1 MCAPWWISCANSRC
15 SVKHKALIIGGGIS
29 GLSAAYYLSKAGI
42 RPTLLERKSR
52 PGGVIQTSVQQG
64 CVLEEGPDGF
74 LGAKP
79 WAMNLIRELGLADQV
94 IGSNDHSRITY
105 IVKNG
110 KLVRMPAGLMM
121 MVPTKILPIAMTPLL
136 SWNAKVR
143 MGLELLRRPKGPQPD
158 RSVYDFLLDHYGQES
173 IDYLADPLLAGVYG
187 GDPREMS
194 VNSVLARFVDLE
206 TKYGSLTRGAIAQRS
221 PKVASPAPF
230 LQTLKGGLGQLIE
243 ALRPSADVIHTNAE
257 SLEQISDGFRVRAEG
272 DWLEAEHVVIATP
285 AQDGAQLL
293 AASEPEL
300 SRLLACIPYTTS
312 ITLALGYRKA
322 TFDHPLNGHG
332 FLVPKKERKYIFGC
346 TWVGNKF
353 NHRVPADMVV
363 LRCFLGGGAMPLSDE
378 ALVGA
383 ARTELRGFMN
393 LEAEPVFQ
401 LVARWPNSMAQYT
414 VGHEKRVAR
423 IEEIVRA
430 IPGLYLAGNAYHGIG
445 VPDCV
450 RMGQE
455 AATRII
461 AGYAPAGHEPAGY
474 KPALRPA

>member
-1 MCAPWWISCANSRC
+1 MRHR
-15 SVKHKALIIGGGIS
+15 VLIIGGGIS

-42 RPTLLERKSR
+42 RPTLLERKLR
-52 PGGVIQTSVQQG
+52 VGGVIQTSVVQG

-79 WAMNLIRELGLADQV
+79 WAMNLIRELGLAGQV

-121 MVPTKILPIAMTPLL
+121 MIPTKILPIVGTPLL
-136 SWNAKVR
+136 SWSAKIR
-143 MGLELLRRPKGPQPD
+143 MGLELMRRPKGPQPD

-206 TKYGSLTRGAIAQRS
+206 TRYGSLSRGALAERN
-221 PKVASPAPF
+221 PKASGATVTSAPF

-243 ALRPSADVIHTNAE
+243 ALRPSADIVHANAE
-257 SLEQISDGFRVRAEG
+257 TVEQTSAGFRVRADG
-272 DWLEAEHVVIATP
+272 DWLEADHVVLATP
-285 AQDGAQLL
+285 AYDGAHLL
-293 AASEPEL
+293 VASEPEL
-300 SRLLACIPYTTS
+300 SRLLAGIPYATS
-312 ITLALGYRKA
+312 ITLALGYQKA

-353 NHRVPADMVV
+353 DYRVPDDMVV
-363 LRCFLGGGAMPLSDE
+363 LRCFLGADAMPLSDP
-378 ALVGA
+378 ALVDA
-383 ARTELRGFMN
+383 ARAELRSIMK
-393 LEAEPVFQ
+393 LQAEPVFHNI
-401 LVARWPNSMAQYT
+401 ARWPGSMAQYT
-414 VGHEKRVAR
+414 VGHETRVAR
-423 IEEIVRA
+423 VEEIVRA

-445 VPDCV
+445 IPDCV

-455 AATRII
+455 AATKISAVRIP
-461 AGYAPAGHEPAGY
+461 APQPA
-474 KPALRPA
+474 